1 MSISMQDGNV
11 QGLFLLQL
19 TLDPASVA
27 TITCA
32 EQDFTVPGLRAGD
45 VVVNIYMQTAQV
57 GLGIANARVKSANTL
72 SVVFVNPTAGAI
84 DAAARAFNI
93 VIARPDT
100 PTLLGGL
107 S

>member
-1 MSISMQDGNV
+1 MSISMTDGNV

-27 TITCA
+27 TISAA
-32 EQDFTVPGLRAGD
+32 EQTFTVPGLRALD
-45 VVVNIYMQTAQV
+45 VVVSVNMQSAQA
-57 GLGIANARVKSANTL
+57 GLGIAGARVSAANTL
-72 SVVFVNPTAGAI
+72 AVTFVNPTVAAI
-84 DAAARAFNI
+84 DAAARLFNI
-93 VIARPDT
+93 LIARPDT